1 MSAIHNWTLILS
13 NEAYKKSK
21 QNKDET
27 RVRLESFFLLMIEAD
42 LLLQIN
48 LEDLIKDFAD
58 MKCRGNVFKV

>member
-27 RVRLESFFLLMIEAD
+27 RVRLESLFLLMIEAD
-42 LLLQIN
+42 SLLQLN
-48 LEDLIKDFAD
+48 LENLIKDFAN